1 MKKLFS
7 ALALLIAITNTPQ
20 AYCANLDE
28 YVQDT
33 VLLPVRTAAIVSAL
47 TVTSSKRA
55 AKGAIE
61 TAREAVPNAS
71 PDTLVFEYAAVP
83 FGFAAGA
90 LAGPFEGASDT
101 INKAWE
107 KPFSTESFQIEN

>member
-1 MKKLFS
+1 MKKLLS
-7 ALALLIAITNTPQ
+7 ALALLVAVTNTP

-33 VLLPVRTAAIVSAL
+33 VMLPVRTAAIVSAL
-47 TVTSSKRA
+47 TVASTKRA

-61 TAREAVPNAS
+61 TAKEDVPNAS
-71 PDTLVFEYAAVP
+71 PDTLVFEYAAMPV
-83 FGFAAGA
+83 GFVAGA
-90 LAGPFEGASDT
+90 IAGPFDGASET

-107 KPFSTESFQIEN
+107 KPFSTESFEIK